1 LAADDIPFDKR
12 FDLAPD
18 TVDEVVPGVR
28 RVLANNPSPFTFKG
42 TLSYIIGR
50 GQVAIVDPGPLD
62 EAHIKALLD
71 AVRGETV
78 THIFVTHTHR
88 DHSPAVPAIK
98 AATGALVLAEG
109 PHRAARPLN
118 VGEAPRLDASN
129 DTDFRPDRALADG
142 EVVTGKG
149 FTIEAVTTPGHTANH
164 MAFAFKE
171 ANLLFSGDHVM
182 AWSTPVVAPPD
193 GAMSDYMASL
203 QKLARRSE
211 AIYLP
216 GHGGVVR
223 EAPSFVQ
230 HYIRHRQGREASIL
244 HRLAKGEA
252 DIPTIVRAIYI
263 GLDPRLLKAAGLSVL
278 AHLEDLVTRGV
289 VKTDGQPS
297 IEGRYYLG

>member
-1 LAADDIPFDKR
+1 MSDDIPFDKR
-12 FDLAPD
+12 FDLPPD
-18 TVDEVVPGVR
+18 TVEEVVPGVR
-28 RVLANNPSPFTFKG
+28 RVLCNNPSPFTYKG
-42 TLSYIIGR
+42 TVSYIIGR

-62 EAHIKALLD
+62 AAHSQALLD

-88 DHSPAVPAIK
+88 DHSPGVPAIK

-109 PHRAARPLN
+109 PHRASRPLN

-142 EVVTGKG
+142 EVVSGNG

-171 ANLLFSGDHVM
+171 ANLIFSGDHVM

-203 QKLARRSE
+203 AKLAKRAE
-211 AIYLP
+211 PVYLP
-216 GHGGVVR
+216 GHGAMVR
-223 EAPSFVQ
+223 DAPNFVQ

-244 HRLAKGEA
+244 HRLGKGEA
-252 DIPTIVRAIYI
+252 DIPTIVRAVYI
-263 GLDPRLLKAAGLSVL
+263 GLDPRLVRAAGLSVL

-289 VKTDGQPS
+289 VKTEGAPS
-297 IEGRYYLG
+297 IDGRYRLA